1 MKLAASGMVLDDK
14 DVFAALK
21 KAAKA
26 EDPDKISQISREGS
40 QEIKWRRL
48 TQDVRTPQLI
58 LQVMTDEKVTG
69 DVAKTMQAIAKTL
82 TAKQQPINEDD
93 GEIINMR
100 TATIAAMVKAGV
112 DPKSHFVESR
122 KDCEM
127 VCVCL
132 YDTMRVNNDSLLAEN
147 RNSTSVHLGNTIT
160 RVGK

>member
-1 MKLAASGMVLDDK
+1 MVLDDK

-112 DPKSHFVESR
+112 ELAFEAMDKGFAALAPVEHLPVELRPHRQSSGR
-122 KDCEM
+122 PH
-127 VCVCL
+127 
-132 YDTMRVNNDSLLAEN
+132 
-147 RNSTSVHLGNTIT
+147 NSCTTPDALT
-160 RVGK
+160 